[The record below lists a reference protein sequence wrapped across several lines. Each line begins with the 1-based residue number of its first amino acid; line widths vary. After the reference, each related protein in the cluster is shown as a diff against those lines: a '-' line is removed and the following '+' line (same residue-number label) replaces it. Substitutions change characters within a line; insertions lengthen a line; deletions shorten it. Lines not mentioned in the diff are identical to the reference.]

1 MNRNTN
7 VGPVHGSRSPTT
19 RQYSNEGSRGGKRP
33 LDATV
38 IRPFIRGLLSGV
50 LLDLQHLVDWS
61 CQVLLFQMLELQVLI

>member
-50 LLDLQHLVDWS
+50 LLDLQHLVDW
-61 CQVLLFQMLELQVLI
+61 LLMKPSTIPREGM